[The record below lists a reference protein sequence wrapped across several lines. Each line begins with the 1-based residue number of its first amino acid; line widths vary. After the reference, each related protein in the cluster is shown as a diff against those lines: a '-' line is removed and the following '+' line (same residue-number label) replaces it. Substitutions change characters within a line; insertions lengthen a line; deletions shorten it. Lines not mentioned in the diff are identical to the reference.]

1 MERTEH
7 SSIMTNILENL
18 RALIPVKIRALPP
31 LSLGVAVL
39 WTTAF
44 LVLQLGYADLLRD
57 VRQVHRSAA
66 DLASR
71 NSTIEVGSEQMQVV
85 RAVDPDFEM
94 DPLFEFMRRQQSEAA
109 ALLQASFDELA
120 GRAQTILAE
129 HPFRSVGHVP
139 SATTPGSY
147 VSYFL
152 LHANFAH
159 FITTLFVFLLVAPV
173 LESTW
178 GPKRLGLAMLVL
190 VPLGAA
196 VHSLAFA
203 DSPRALIG
211 GSSLVA
217 GLVAATLVRFW
228 GEDVELL
235 DWLSPFAPIQVRVP
249 AMALGVLWLGYEALL
264 WQTAQG
270 ALPPG
275 IDNDPGYASHAAT
288 AFLGFVG
295 AICFAALGLEERTP
309 ARSPTRKTTA
319 RHFDLARVRAMR
331 ERGETEG
338 AFALLASEV
347 RHNASNRDV
356 VMTYWE
362 MAVDRET
369 PMEAAPVMIRLLDE
383 ELRRGAQKD
392 AIRIWHQ
399 LDEHAPDCLLHPEIL
414 FRLVPLIRAAE
425 GTQGALEALR
435 QIVDRRNAGFT
446 AADGAKVARWTAEID
461 PKLAA
466 AAAQR
471 AIDSLDLDE
480 KEQAEI
486 EMLARAL
493 GPEERKIRTDESPSN
508 TFLGEY
514 DRSAFGESKDLSD
527 LTNSF
532 PDGAVTD
539 AIPQAIQTDALTI
552 EVEGREP
559 SVLAWSRIRAVSIV
573 GVRGLAETPTL
584 LFDLLIDGRGTERPL
599 SVIRFRCDR
608 FDPCSLVPEA
618 KTRREALQ
626 ALLQK
631 LLSGG
636 TALCLVDATTA
647 KPGPETLFDS
657 LDAYHEQ
664 VLRAASGVL
673 G

>member
-1 MERTEH
+1 
-7 SSIMTNILENL
+7 
-18 RALIPVKIRALPP
+18 V
-31 LSLGVAVL
+31 
-39 WTTAF
+39 
-44 LVLQLGYADLLRD
+44 
-57 VRQVHRSAA
+57 
-66 DLASR
+66 
-71 NSTIEVGSEQMQVV
+71 
-85 RAVDPDFEM
+85 
-94 DPLFEFMRRQQSEAA
+94 
-109 ALLQASFDELA
+109 
-120 GRAQTILAE
+120 
-129 HPFRSVGHVP
+129 
-139 SATTPGSY
+139 
-147 VSYFL
+147 
-152 LHANFAH
+152 
-159 FITTLFVFLLVAPV
+159 
-173 LESTW
+173 
-178 GPKRLGLAMLVL
+178 
-190 VPLGAA
+190 
-196 VHSLAFA
+196 
-203 DSPRALIG
+203 
-211 GSSLVA
+211 
-217 GLVAATLVRFW
+217 
-228 GEDVELL
+228 
-235 DWLSPFAPIQVRVP
+235 
-249 AMALGVLWLGYEALL
+249 
-264 WQTAQG
+264 
-270 ALPPG
+270 
-275 IDNDPGYASHAAT
+275 
-288 AFLGFVG
+288 
-295 AICFAALGLEERTP
+295 
-309 ARSPTRKTTA
+309 
-319 RHFDLARVRAMR
+319 
-331 ERGETEG
+331 
-338 AFALLASEV
+338 
-347 RHNASNRDV
+347 
-356 VMTYWE
+356 
-362 MAVDRET
+362 
-369 PMEAAPVMIRLLDE
+369 
-383 ELRRGAQKD
+383 
-392 AIRIWHQ
+392 
-399 LDEHAPDCLLHPEIL
+399 
-414 FRLVPLIRAAE
+414 
-425 GTQGALEALR
+425 
-435 QIVDRRNAGFT
+435 
-446 AADGAKVARWTAEID
+446 
-461 PKLAA
+461 

-493 GPEERKIRTDESPSN
+493 GPEERKIRTDESASN

-573 GVRGLAETPTL
+573 GVRGLAETPTV